1 MLEQVIDIKIWKRWV
16 LSLNNQNHYTYIDN
30 KTVPIVFIHGVGLNR
45 NMWLPQ
51 INYFKN
57 QSLLTY
63 DLLGHGRTTFEKEE
77 VKMEDYVDQ
86 LLSLSELLNIDKF
99 HLVGF
104 SIGSLIAINFAANF
118 QKKLKSLT
126 LIATTYKRSE
136 KQRQE
141 VIDRVNLAKLNK
153 PISQLALKRWFTDEY
168 IQNNPNVYEEF
179 MKILTKDGEDQKNFI
194 KAYELFAYYK
204 DDINIIKKIKTK
216 TLVMTGSI
224 DPGST
229 PEMSKKL
236 SNDLKY
242 SSYVEINNGKHLCSI
257 ECADD
262 VNINI
267 KKFIENAWIKK
278 IQNVYQ
284 WWMGGF
290 RK

>member
-1 MLEQVIDIKIWKRWV
+1 M
-16 LSLNNQNHYTYIDN
+16 SLNNQNHYTYIDN

-63 DLLGHGRTTFEKEE
+63 DLLGHGRTTFEKED

-104 SIGSLIAINFAANF
+104 SIGSLIALNFASEF
-118 QKKLKSLT
+118 EKKINSLT
-126 LIATTYKRSE
+126 LISTTYKRNK

-153 PISQLALKRWFTDEY
+153 PISNLALKRWFSDDY
-168 IQNNPNVYEEF
+168 LLKNPNIRKDF
-179 MKILTKDGEDQKNFI
+179 MKILNKSSDDQKNFI
-194 KAYELFAYYK
+194 KAYELFAYYEDK
-204 DDINIIKKIKTK
+204 IEKIKKINTR
-216 TLVMTGSI
+216 TLIMTGSN

-229 PEMSKKL
+229 PEMSKNL
-236 SNDLKY
+236 SKDIKNSTYK
-242 SSYVEINNGKHLCSI
+242 EINNGKHLCSI

-262 VNINI
+262 VNITI
-267 KKFIENAWIKK
+267 KKFIENA
-278 IQNVYQ
+278 
-284 WWMGGF
+284 
-290 RK
+290 

>member
-1 MLEQVIDIKIWKRWV
+1 M
-16 LSLNNQNHYTYIDN
+16 SLNNQNHYTYIDN

-118 QKKLKSLT
+118 QEKLKSLT

-153 PISQLALKRWFTDEY
+153 PISQLALKRWFTDKY
-168 IQNNPNVYEEF
+168 IENNPNIYEKF
-179 MKILTKDGEDQKNFI
+179 IKILTKKGEDQKNFI

-204 DDINIIKKIKTK
+204 DDIEIIKKIKTR
-216 TLVMTGSI
+216 TLIMTGSM

-229 PEMSKKL
+229 PEMSKNL
-236 SNDLKY
+236 SKDMIN
-242 SSYVEINNGKHLCSI
+242 SSYIEINNGKHLCSI
-257 ECADD
+257 ECSDD

-267 KKFIENAWIKK
+267 KKFIEN
-278 IQNVYQ
+278 V
-284 WWMGGF
+284 
-290 RK
+290 

>member
-1 MLEQVIDIKIWKRWV
+1 M
-16 LSLNNQNHYTYIDN
+16 SLNNQNHYTYIDN

-118 QKKLKSLT
+118 QEKLKSLT

-236 SNDLKY
+236 SNDLIN
-242 SSYVEINNGKHLCSI
+242 SSFIEINNGKHLCSI
-257 ECADD
+257 ECSDD

-267 KKFIENAWIKK
+267 KKFIEN
-278 IQNVYQ
+278 V
-284 WWMGGF
+284 
-290 RK
+290 

>member
-1 MLEQVIDIKIWKRWV
+1 LN
-16 LSLNNQNHYTYIDN
+16 LNNQNYYTFIN
-30 KTVPIVFIHGVGLNR
+30 KKTLPIVFIHGVGLDR
-45 NMWLPQ
+45 KMWSPQ
-51 INYFKN
+51 ISYFKN
-57 QSLLTY
+57 YSTLTY
-63 DLLGHGRTTFEKEE
+63 DLLGHGKSRFNKEKI
-77 VKMEDYVDQ
+77 KMDDYVDQ
-86 LLSLSELLNIDKF
+86 LSSLIDSLKIDKL

-104 SIGSLIAINFAANF
+104 SIGSLIALNFAANF
-118 QKKLKSLT
+118 QKKLNSLT

-153 PISQLALKRWFTDEY
+153 PISQLALKRWFTDGY
-168 IQNNPNVYEEF
+168 IKKNPNVYEEF
-179 MKILTKDGEDQKNFI
+179 MKILTKTDENQKNFI

-204 DDINIIKKIKTK
+204 DENEIIKKINTK

-236 SNDLKY
+236 SNDLNN
-242 SSYVEINNGKHLCSI
+242 SSYIEINNAKHLCSI

-267 KKFIENAWIKK
+267 KKFIENA
-278 IQNVYQ
+278 
-284 WWMGGF
+284 
-290 RK
+290 